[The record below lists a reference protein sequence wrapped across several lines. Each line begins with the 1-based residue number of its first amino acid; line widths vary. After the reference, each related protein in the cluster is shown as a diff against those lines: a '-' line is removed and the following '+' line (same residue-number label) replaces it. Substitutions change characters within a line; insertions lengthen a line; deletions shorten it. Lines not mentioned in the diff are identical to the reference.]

1 MTDDDPARTTGRETA
16 ARGGML
22 RHLREEAQLLAI
34 DRESPKLAH
43 TQKSAKVMLV
53 GIVLIVSTLRAPITV
68 VAPML
73 GMIRDISRG
82 NA

>member
-1 MTDDDPARTTGRETA
+1 M
-16 ARGGML
+16 RGLLAVRQQHVAEML
-22 RHLREEAQLLAI
+22 RHLREEAQPLAI

-43 TQKSAKVMLV
+43 TQKSVKVMLV

-73 GMIRDISRG
+73 GMIRDIAPG